1 MSRHTGPNCRF
12 CRREGT
18 KLFLKG
24 ERCTLEKCGFE
35 RRSYAPGQHG
45 QNMRRRQSEYS
56 VQLRAKQKLARIYGV
71 REGQF
76 RSYYKEATRITGVS
90 GENLLRLLESRLD
103 SVVYRLGFGST
114 RAQARQLVTHGHINV
129 NGSKLSIP
137 SAHLKVGAEIAFSD
151 KGKKSEYVKILAE
164 EIGARDV
171 PGWLEVN
178 RDALTGKMI
187 AEPGAG
193 DYEAHFNPNAVVEHY
208 SR

>member
-76 RSYYKEATRITGVS
+76 RSYYEEAIRVSGVS

-103 SVVYRLGFGST
+103 SVVYRLGFAPS
-114 RAQARQLVTHGHINV
+114 RKAARQLVKHNHFTMNGKRV
-129 NGSKLSIP
+129 NIP
-137 SAHLKVGAEIAFSD
+137 SL
-151 KGKKSEYVKILAE
+151 
-164 EIGARDV
+164 
-171 PGWLEVN
+171 
-178 RDALTGKMI
+178 LT
-187 AEPGAG
+187 EPGAHIEVAAG
-193 DYEAHFNPNAVVEHY
+193 SRQLEVIHESLRRSREMVPWLSVDKANLNGTVLERPSRDDIPTVAEEQLVIEFY
-208 SR
+208 SRL

>member
-76 RSYYKEATRITGVS
+76 RSYYEEATRVSGVS

-103 SVVYRLGFGST
+103 SVVYRLGFAPS
-114 RAQARQLVTHGHINV
+114 RKAARQLVKHNHFTMNGKRV
-129 NGSKLSIP
+129 NIP
-137 SAHLKVGAEIAFSD
+137 SL
-151 KGKKSEYVKILAE
+151 
-164 EIGARDV
+164 
-171 PGWLEVN
+171 
-178 RDALTGKMI
+178 LT
-187 AEPGAG
+187 EPGAHIEVAEG
-193 DYEAHFNPNAVVEHY
+193 SRQLEVIHESLRRSREMVPWLSVDKANLNGTVLERPNRDDIPTVAEEQLVIEFY
-208 SR
+208 SRL